1 MFLKFIVIIQILLL
15 IQSSSLNSFFFPL
28 AAGFVSCF
36 GAGAGF
42 FENISPSSESDPRRF
57 FFFRGGL
64 VTGFGTSCFG
74 LVGELSSPSLLSS
87 SFFLAAGLT
96 GAYYFFFGATKGYS
110 SLSPNFKGCLVALE
124 TTRIEAGYFYT
135 SGGY

>member
-1 MFLKFIVIIQILLL
+1 MLF
-15 IQSSSLNSFFFPL
+15 QSSSLNSFFFPL

-64 VTGFGTSCFG
+64 VTGFGTYCFG
-74 LVGELSSPSLLSS
+74 LVGKLSYPSLLSR

-96 GAYYFFFGATKGYS
+96 AAYYFFFGATKGYS
-110 SLSPNFKGCLVALE
+110 SSSPNFKSCLAGFVRTE
-124 TTRIEAGYFYT
+124 TGANSF
-135 SGGY
+135 